1 MIHSSSSRL
10 LAADAPRESRG
21 GRIRNAFAVGRTRW
35 GMLALVFFATT
46 LNYID
51 RAALGVM
58 QPILAEKMSWTAMDY
73 ANINFWFQVGY
84 AIGFILQGRFI
95 DKVGVKRAFF
105 LAVLLWSLATG
116 AHGLATSAA
125 GFMVCRFI
133 LGLTEAANYPACVKT
148 TRLWF
153 PAGERAVAT
162 GIFNAGTNVG
172 AMVTPALLP
181 LILGVWGWQAAFLC
195 MSALGLVWLVF
206 WWRNYY
212 NPEEHPRVKQSELE
226 YIQQQEPPATR
237 VPFSQILRRRGTWAF
252 ALAYSITAPVF
263 WFYLYWL
270 PPFLNQQYGLGIS
283 VTQMGIPLILIWLTA
298 DFGSVGGGILSS
310 WLIGRGMPAIRARL
324 LSMLLFACT
333 IVGVVFAANASGLW
347 IAVLAIAL
355 AVGAHQAWTANIW
368 SLVMDYTPKHLMST
382 VFGFGGMCAALGG
395 MFMTHD
401 RRRRTD
407 RDEQQLRGALH
418 HDPGDVLHRPD
429 LAVLHGSAPDRSLSP
444 SARRSPGTSLPK
456 EQERRD
462 TPMSHPSHV
471 RALCASLCLGAGLP
485 VHAGQGFLEDAKAS
499 LTARNFHLHRNFVG
513 DASQGKAE
521 EWTQSFILDARS
533 GFTQGSVGFG
543 LDVLGL
549 YSLKLDGGKGTAGTQ
564 LLPIHDD
571 GRPAD
576 DFGRLAVAGKLRVS
590 NSELKIGEW
599 MPVLPILRSD
609 DGRSLPQTF
618 RGGQLSANEIAG
630 LTLYAGQFRG
640 NSPRNDASMQDM
652 SLFGRPAATSDR
664 FDFAGGEYR
673 FNGERSLLG
682 LWNAELKDIYRQ
694 QYLQLQHSQP
704 LGDWLL
710 GANLGGF
717 RGRDAG
723 SARAGKLD
731 NRTVSALFSA
741 RYGLHTLYLGLQK
754 VSGDDGWMRVN
765 GTSGG
770 TLANDSYNAS
780 YDNPGERSWQLR
792 YDFDFVGL
800 GLPGLTFMTRYL
812 HGDHVRLA
820 GVTDDGS
827 EWGRE
832 SELGYTLQS
841 GAFKRLNVRWRN
853 SSQRR
858 DWGSNTRFDE
868 NRLIVSYPLSL
879 L

>member
-226 YIQQQEPPATR
+226 YIQQQEEPPATR

-310 WLIGRGMPAIRARL
+310 
-324 LSMLLFACT
+324 S
-333 IVGVVFAANASGLW
+333 
-347 IAVLAIAL
+347 VLAIAL

-395 MFMTHD
+395 MFMT
-401 RRRRTD
+401 
-407 RDEQQLRGALH
+407 QIVG
-418 HDPGDVLHRPD
+418 GVLTATNNNY
-429 LAVLHGSAPDRSLSP
+429 AVLFTMIPAMYFIALTWLYCMAP
-444 SARRSPGTSLPK
+444 RRI
-456 EQERRD
+456 E
-462 TPMSHPSHV
+462 
-471 RALCASLCLGAGLP
+471 A
-485 VHAGQGFLEDAKAS
+485 
-499 LTARNFHLHRNFVG
+499 
-513 DASQGKAE
+513 
-521 EWTQSFILDARS
+521 
-533 GFTQGSVGFG
+533 
-543 LDVLGL
+543 
-549 YSLKLDGGKGTAGTQ
+549 
-564 LLPIHDD
+564 
-571 GRPAD
+571 
-576 DFGRLAVAGKLRVS
+576 
-590 NSELKIGEW
+590 
-599 MPVLPILRSD
+599 
-609 DGRSLPQTF
+609 
-618 RGGQLSANEIAG
+618 
-630 LTLYAGQFRG
+630 
-640 NSPRNDASMQDM
+640 
-652 SLFGRPAATSDR
+652 
-664 FDFAGGEYR
+664 
-673 FNGERSLLG
+673 
-682 LWNAELKDIYRQ
+682 
-694 QYLQLQHSQP
+694 
-704 LGDWLL
+704 
-710 GANLGGF
+710 
-717 RGRDAG
+717 
-723 SARAGKLD
+723 
-731 NRTVSALFSA
+731 
-741 RYGLHTLYLGLQK
+741 
-754 VSGDDGWMRVN
+754 
-765 GTSGG
+765 
-770 TLANDSYNAS
+770 
-780 YDNPGERSWQLR
+780 
-792 YDFDFVGL
+792 
-800 GLPGLTFMTRYL
+800 
-812 HGDHVRLA
+812 
-820 GVTDDGS
+820 
-827 EWGRE
+827 
-832 SELGYTLQS
+832 
-841 GAFKRLNVRWRN
+841 
-853 SSQRR
+853 
-858 DWGSNTRFDE
+858 
-868 NRLIVSYPLSL
+868 
-879 L
+879 